1 MRTPAGKKRTRFGL
15 STWFLA
21 GVALIIALVALILTL
36 RSSRRQGEIMVQ
48 SFISRGQAL
57 IWALEAGTR
66 TWMGVQGER
75 GLLQQLVEETAKQPD
90 IDYIAV
96 TDRSGRILAHSDPD
110 RINATFPIDLPEGW
124 DADEDTEKVKWRVR
138 HIGDGA
144 VFEIRSLFAP
154 IREDH
159 HAFTTY
165 QQDGHRGRHMGMP
178 MERGMGRGMG
188 ARVDRSDATDTS
200 GDGGKSFVFVG
211 LDNASIDQALAE
223 DSRRNLNGALLV
235 AALGLGGLASLFWAD
250 RHKRSRRLLMDAQAL
265 SQEVVTSLPSGLL
278 TRDPDG
284 VVGIVNDTA
293 LYMLGLG
300 RAEVAGRLLDDI
312 PALHW
317 DDLINR
323 LGQRRSLEVETV
335 LHGTGG
341 DRAVTVT
348 LSRIDSED
356 GLFLGHLFILHDVE
370 EVKKLREEV
379 ERGRRLTALGN
390 LAAGVAH
397 EIRNPLS
404 SIKGLATFLAGRVP
418 PGGPEEESARTLV
431 SEVNRLNRVVSELLE
446 FARPRDMKT
455 APVDVAE
462 IIDGALRLASSDAEA
477 KRIAVVRDY
486 EDGIP
491 PAPVNR
497 ERLTQALLNLFL
509 NGIQAMDS
517 GGTLRVGLRRRPD
530 GDGIAIVVAD
540 TGKGMS
546 EEQLAAVFTPYYT
559 TRPGGTGLGLAIVHQ
574 IVEGHNGGISVKSTP
589 GKGSEFTVTLPL

>member
-1 MRTPAGKKRTRFGL
+1 MRTPATHTRNRFGR
-15 STWFLA
+15 SAWFLA
-21 GVALIIALVALILTL
+21 GAALIIALVALVLTL

-48 SFISRGQAL
+48 NFISRGQAL

-66 TWMGVQGER
+66 TWMGAQGER
-75 GLLQQLVEETAKQPD
+75 GLLQQLVEETAKQPG

-96 TDRSGRILAHSDPD
+96 TDQSGRILSHSDPG
-110 RINATFPIDLPEGW
+110 RIDETFPVDLPEGW
-124 DADEDTEKVKWRVR
+124 EADEDAETTEWRVR
-138 HIGDGA
+138 NGPDGA
-144 VFEIRSLFAP
+144 VFEVRSLFAP

-159 HAFTTY
+159 HAYNNY
-165 QQDGHRGRHMGMP
+165 QRGHGGHMGMG
-178 MERGMGRGMG
+178 MGMGRRGMGRGMR
-188 ARVDRSDATDTS
+188 ARIEEIDEG
-200 GDGGKSFVFVG
+200 GDGGRSFVFVG
-211 LDNASIDQALAE
+211 LDNAPIDQALAE

-250 RHKRSRRLLMDAQAL
+250 RHRRSRRLLMDAQAL

-284 VVGIVNDTA
+284 RAGIVNDTA
-293 LYMLGLG
+293 LDMLGLS
-300 RAEVAGRLLDDI
+300 RADVAGRLLDDI
-312 PALHW
+312 AALDW
-317 DDLINR
+317 NDLLRR
-323 LGQRRSLEVETV
+323 LRQRRSLEVETT
-335 LHGTGG
+335 LRRDGG
-341 DRAVTVT
+341 DRAVTVS

-404 SIKGLATFLAGRVP
+404 SIKGLATFLAGRVT
-418 PGGPEEESARTLV
+418 PGGPEAESAQILV
-431 SEVNRLNRVVSELLE
+431 DEVNRLNRVVSELLE

-455 APVDVAE
+455 APVDVAGV
-462 IIDGALRLASSDAEA
+462 IDGALRLASSDAGA
-477 KRIAVVRDY
+477 KGIAVVREY
-486 EDGIP
+486 EPGIP

-509 NGIQAMDS
+509 NAVQAMDD
-517 GGTLRVGLRRRPD
+517 GGTLRVGLHRRAD
-530 GDGIAIVVAD
+530 GGGIEIVVAD
-540 TGKGMS
+540 TGMGMT
-546 EEQLAAVFTPYYT
+546 EDQLAAVFTPYYT

-574 IVEGHNGGISVKSTP
+574 IVEGHGGSIGVRSAL
-589 GKGSEFTVTLPL
+589 GKGSEFVVTLPVG

>member
-1 MRTPAGKKRTRFGL
+1 
-15 STWFLA
+15 
-21 GVALIIALVALILTL
+21 
-36 RSSRRQGEIMVQ
+36 MVQ
-48 SFISRGQAL
+48 NFISRGQAL

-66 TWMGVQGER
+66 TWMGAQGER

-90 IDYIAV
+90 IEYIAV
-96 TDRSGRILAHSDPD
+96 TDRSGRILSHSDPA

-124 DADEDTEKVKWRVR
+124 EADENTEKAEWRVR
-138 HIGDGA
+138 QGDGGA
-144 VFEIRSLFAP
+144 VFEVRSLFAP

-159 HAFTTY
+159 HAFSDY
-165 QQDGHRGRHMGMP
+165 QRGHGRHMGM
-178 MERGMGRGMG
+178 GM
-188 ARVDRSDATDTS
+188 ARRMRARSEETAGSDRSDD
-200 GDGGKSFVFVG
+200 DGKSFVFVG
-211 LDNASIDQALAE
+211 LDHAPIDQALAE
-223 DSRRNLNGALLV
+223 DSRRSLHNALLV

-284 VVGIVNDTA
+284 RVDIVNDTA
-293 LYMLGLG
+293 LDMLGLG
-300 RAEVAGRLLDDI
+300 RADVAGRRLDDI
-312 PALHW
+312 SALDW
-317 DDLINR
+317 NDLLGR
-323 LGQRRSLEVETV
+323 LRQRRSLEVETV
-335 LHGTGG
+335 LHRDGG
-341 DRAVTVT
+341 DRAVAVS

-370 EVKKLREEV
+370 EVKSLREEV

-404 SIKGLATFLAGRVP
+404 SIKGLATFLAARVP
-418 PGGPEEESARTLV
+418 TGGPEEESAQTLV

-455 APVDVAE
+455 APADVAE

-477 KRIAVVRDY
+477 KRIVIIRDVDAAV
-486 EDGIP
+486 P
-491 PAPVNR
+491 PVPVNR

-509 NGIQAMDS
+509 NAIQAMDD
-517 GGTLRVGLRRRPD
+517 GGTLRVGLHRRAD
-530 GDGIAIVVAD
+530 GDGIEIVVAD
-540 TGKGMS
+540 TGKGMT
-546 EEQLAAVFTPYYT
+546 ENQLAAVFTPYYT

-574 IVEGHNGGISVKSTP
+574 IVEGHGGGIGVKSVP
-589 GKGSEFTVTLPL
+589 GRGSEFTVTLPTE